1 MSVNVR
7 RTRLDPNPTTEEPNN
22 NTNTQNPSQP
32 ELGWWSVKSNVKL
45 PVKVAELR
53 RKLYLKAKQE
63 PKFRFYALYD
73 RIYRRDVLAAAWW
86 IVLAKNKSPEL
97 MESHARTSWML

>member
-1 MSVNVR
+1 ME
-7 RTRLDPNPTTEEPNN
+7 PNPTTEEPNN
-22 NTNTQNPSQP
+22 QTPTLGTPQP
-32 ELGWWSVKSNVKL
+32 ELGWWTVKSGVKL
-45 PVKVAELR
+45 PVKVAALR

-86 IVLAKNKSPEL
+86 ILLVP
-97 MESHARTSWML
+97 RP